1 MEQIEIIADFVLQT
15 LKEFSTQK
23 KALTVESLSHALSSN
38 IEIISLFKPPDKDDF
53 DINTGQHSQ
62 KLARVPL
69 KGQKPSQQSDFQLFF
84 RKLRSTFKI
93 ILATIEPLAREEELQ
108 LSSKLK
114 QRLEACHT
122 LESLADHGDDLIAM
136 VKSLYGRAS
145 EQLDYTNQFLSEL
158 SDHLVRMEAQ
168 LFSYQHHNRE
178 TYAIQDKF
186 CDSIL
191 SQTVE
196 MNQAVRVTKGLEE
209 IRNLIAG
216 RLSIIGKAIQT
227 KREEDETRLREADTK
242 IAELQSSVRD
252 YNAEILQVKER
263 ADALEKEVLLDSLM
277 EIHNRRAYDLQIR
290 DALKTYHRIGQVFSL
305 ILIDVDRFKSINDQF
320 GHRAGDKCLQE
331 IAGIVGLSLRKADFL
346 ARYGGEEL
354 IVILPG
360 SSATDAQRI
369 AEDIRLRI
377 DRTRFYFQE
386 TVIPL
391 TISLGV
397 TEVQQA
403 DTNPEMP
410 FIRVDEAMYCAKR
423 EGRNRVCVV

>member
-1 MEQIEIIADFVLQT
+1 MEPIELISDFVLET

-38 IEIISLFKPPDKDDF
+38 IEIVSLFKPETNKDDF
-53 DINTGQHSQ
+53 DINPGQHSQ

-69 KGQKPSQQSDFQLFF
+69 KGQMPPPQSDFQLFF
-84 RKLRSTFKI
+84 RKLRNTFKI

-145 EQLDYTNQFLSEL
+145 EQLEYTNQFLSEL
-158 SDHLVRMEAQ
+158 SNHLVRMEAQ

-191 SQTVE
+191 FQTVE
-196 MNQAVRVTKGLEE
+196 MNQAARVTKGLEE

-216 RLSIIGKAIQT
+216 RLSIIGKAIET

-263 ADALEKEVLLDSLM
+263 ADALEKEVLLDSL
-277 EIHNRRAYDLQIR
+277 
-290 DALKTYHRIGQVFSL
+290 SW
-305 ILIDVDRFKSINDQF
+305 KSITAAPMNCKY
-320 GHRAGDKCLQE
+320 AM
-331 IAGIVGLSLRKADFL
+331 
-346 ARYGGEEL
+346 
-354 IVILPG
+354 
-360 SSATDAQRI
+360 
-369 AEDIRLRI
+369 RLKPI
-377 DRTRFYFQE
+377 T
-386 TVIPL
+386 
-391 TISLGV
+391 
-397 TEVQQA
+397 A
-403 DTNPEMP
+403 
-410 FIRVDEAMYCAKR
+410 
-423 EGRNRVCVV
+423 